1 MACICVGCVTLN
13 IDSKE
18 DDKIET
24 ANISNVS
31 DNITSVTL
39 IHENEILVVK
49 PGENILA
56 PKIKGVNQWYLISDY
71 ALMKINKVQIDAARI
86 LGE

>member
-18 DDKIET
+18 DDKIKT

-49 PGENILA
+49 PGENVLA

>member
-13 IDSKE
+13 IDSEK
-18 DDKIET
+18 DDQVESAT
-24 ANISNVS
+24 ISSVNN
-31 DNITSVTL
+31 DITLVTL

-49 PGENILA
+49 PGENVLA